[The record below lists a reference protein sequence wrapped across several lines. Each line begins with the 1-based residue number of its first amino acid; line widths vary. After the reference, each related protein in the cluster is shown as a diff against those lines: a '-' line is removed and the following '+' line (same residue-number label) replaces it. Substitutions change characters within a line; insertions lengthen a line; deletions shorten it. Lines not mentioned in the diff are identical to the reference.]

1 MSLLIRNVLFT
12 IIVPGTGA
20 VVVPWLILGGK
31 SATDGLPAWIGA
43 VLIGAGLVLY
53 LWCLWLF
60 AKVGRGTPGPWDA
73 PRHLVVVG
81 PYRWVRNPI
90 YLAAFAVIA
99 GQAALFASL
108 PVLVWGVVAAVFE
121 HVFVVAYEEPTLEAT
136 FGAEYTAYR
145 TSVRRWLPTPP
156 RT

>member
-1 MSLLIRNVLFT
+1 MSLLIRNILFT

-31 SATDGLPAWIGA
+31 GATDGLLAWIGV
-43 VLIGAGLVLY
+43 VLIVAGFALY

-108 PVLVWGVVAAVFE
+108 PVLVWGIVAAVFE
-121 HVFVVAYEEPTLEAT
+121 HVFVVAYEEPILEAT
-136 FGAEYTAYR
+136 FGDEYTAYR
-145 TSVRRWLPTPP
+145 NSVRRWLPTPP
-156 RT
+156 RS